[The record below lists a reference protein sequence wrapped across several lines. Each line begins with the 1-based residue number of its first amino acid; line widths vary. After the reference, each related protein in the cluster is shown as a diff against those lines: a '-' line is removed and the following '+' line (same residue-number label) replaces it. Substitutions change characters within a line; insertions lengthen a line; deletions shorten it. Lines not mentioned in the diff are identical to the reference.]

1 MSYQIDVIGQPFSG
15 VKINNGS
22 AVVTSQNKANIY
34 SKLQPG
40 TKTIDVPGEFERLK
54 DRFDDADYYAQ

>member
-1 MSYQIDVIGQPFSG
+1 MSYQIDVLGQPFSG
-15 VKINNGS
+15 VEIKNGYS
-22 AVVTSQNKANIY
+22 VVTSQNKINIY

-40 TKTIDVPGEFERLK
+40 TKTINVPGEFERLK